1 MSSFIFIAKHNF
13 SLIHLISGLV
23 FDVESKCL
31 CLHWELISLT
41 TLFHVQIRIYMNI
54 TQSERDIVK
63 CVCKSMYLA
72 TSPATRWAGSGED
85 LFFFP
90 LPRCFHPELH
100 ANKIEVLIK
109 GFKQLAYF
117 HRRARLRIAASPP
130 KESNSR
136 PLSTSPRSGLKAL
149 TTAWYRAVLSGGGR
163 NYFVLPHPP
172 WLPLPSCH

>member
-1 MSSFIFIAKHNF
+1 MNLRLSFPRMRHVGGEKLKRYSFIFITKHNF

-72 TSPATRWAGSGED
+72 TSPATR
-85 LFFFP
+85 
-90 LPRCFHPELH
+90 
-100 ANKIEVLIK
+100 
-109 GFKQLAYF
+109 
-117 HRRARLRIAASPP
+117 
-130 KESNSR
+130 
-136 PLSTSPRSGLKAL
+136 
-149 TTAWYRAVLSGGGR
+149 
-163 NYFVLPHPP
+163 
-172 WLPLPSCH
+172 